1 MHGNDRNKTSGTS
14 LHVLL
19 IRSASHFVG
28 YVLDDE
34 PIDAIMR
41 KFEELERFE
50 RELAE
55 KTVEPTAMSEKDL
68 EELFKRTSNYTVEA
82 AVDPLQAVASVVMH
96 VEDQSE
102 DSEM

>member
-1 MHGNDRNKTSGTS
+1 
-14 LHVLL
+14 
-19 IRSASHFVG
+19 
-28 YVLDDE
+28 LDDE

-55 KTVEPTAMSEKDL
+55 KTEERTTMSEKDL

-82 AVDPLQAVASVVMH
+82 AIDPLQAVASVVMH

>member
-1 MHGNDRNKTSGTS
+1 M
-14 LHVLL
+14 
-19 IRSASHFVG
+19 
-28 YVLDDE
+28 DDE

-55 KTVEPTAMSEKDL
+55 KTEERTTMSEKDL

-82 AVDPLQAVASVVMH
+82 AIDPLQAVASVVMH